1 MRKLCIELLCLVVLL
16 VLTGCASIPSS
27 QPKAPQIEVES
38 VKAIKLGLTRQ
49 DLVFR
54 LKISN
59 PNEFDLP
66 LQTLNF
72 IASMN
77 DKEVAQ
83 GMSNERITIP
93 ANDTEMLDVHVSA
106 RIGALLG
113 TILRSAS
120 NNAEQIPYVVR
131 GFVKLA
137 NWPTRIPFNVDGTV
151 ENSARDSVPALEKA
165 LPR

>member
-1 MRKLCIELLCLVVLL
+1 MMKKPSVTLLCLVILL
-16 VLTGCASIPSS
+16 VLTGCASIPAS
-27 QPKAPQIEVES
+27 QPKAPQVEVES

-49 DLVFR
+49 ELVFR

-77 DKEVAQ
+77 DTEVAQ
-83 GMSNERITIP
+83 GMSNERVTIP

-106 RIGALLG
+106 RIGTLLG

-120 NNAEQIPYVVR
+120 NNAEEIPYVVR

-151 ENSARDSVPALEKA
+151 ETSAGEPVLEKA
-165 LPR
+165 LRR